1 MKLPN
6 WLYDILKWLCILA
19 LPATKIAIPKLFD
32 VWGWAGG
39 EQIAETLDIVEVW
52 LGSIVGIGCVTYYI
66 NNQAKEVDDKVNDVE
81 DIDHQAEALDDT
93 DKG

>member
-32 VWGWAGG
+32 VWGWKGG
-39 EQIAETLDIVEVW
+39 EQIAETLDIVAVW
-52 LGSIVGIGCVTYYI
+52 LGSIVGIGCATYYI
-66 NNQAKEVDDKVNDVE
+66 NNQVKEVDDKDVE
-81 DIDHQAEALDDT
+81 DIEHQADAEHDT
-93 DKG
+93 EQG